1 MNNPLYDNLSDDL
14 LQGADEIAAFI
25 GCNRRRA
32 FYLAERGLVPIIR
45 IGKRLTARKSTIR
58 RYIAD
63 LEKAAKRKGVSD
75 GGAT

>member
-25 GCNRRRA
+25 GSNRRRV
-32 FYLAERGLVPIIR
+32 FYLAERGLMPIIR

-58 RYIAD
+58 RHIAD
-63 LEKAAKRKGVSD
+63 LEKAARR
-75 GGAT
+75 GGGENARAT